1 VSGPERDFYEL
12 LGVPRGAVLARARV
26 LGEVELD
33 ALEAAW
39 GTSRSVRVGR
49 EEPCAAC
56 AGSGYAPGHEVGVC
70 RTCAGRGTIRV
81 SPALR
86 RGRWLKVDP
95 CGACGGDGRVRLPC
109 PECDGD
115 GTTRRERTITV
126 RIAPGV
132 EDGARLR
139 VVGEPENSHLLIRV
153 LPRAPESRLIRYAAA
168 ALFALALAFLVFLLQ
183 MG

>member
-1 VSGPERDFYEL
+1 
-12 LGVPRGAVLARARV
+12 VLTPARV

-56 AGSGYAPGHEVGVC
+56 AGSGHAPGHEVGIC

-81 SPALR
+81 SPTLR
-86 RGRWLKVDP
+86 RGRWLQVDP
-95 CGACGGDGRVRLPC
+95 CGACGGAGRVRLPC
-109 PECDGD
+109 PECDGE
-115 GTTRRERTITV
+115 GTTTRERTITV

-132 EDGARLR
+132 EDGAQLR
-139 VVGEPENSHLLIRV
+139 VAGGPESSHLLIRV
-153 LPRAPESRLIRYAAA
+153 LPRPESRLIRYAAA
-168 ALFALALAFLVFLLQ
+168 ALLALALAFLVFLLQ